1 MNTVNESVVDAVT
14 ENVIAEIEKNAKVAA
29 TGTKRGK
36 KALFAEKKNI
46 VRALTAIFID
56 DKEEIPSRPLMNQ
69 LIQLGYLETFDI
81 KAETRGRPAKGYMLT
96 DAGKKMIGEPT
107 AAEEA
112 TEAAAEE
119 AEAEQVENR
128 ELVTE

>member
-1 MNTVNESVVDAVT
+1 MNTVDESVVDAVT

-29 TGTKRGK
+29 TGTNRGP

-46 VRALTAIFID
+46 VRVLTAIFVD
-56 DKEEIPSRPLMNQ
+56 DKEEIPSRPLMIQ
-69 LIQLGYLETFDI
+69 LVQLGYLETFDI
-81 KAETRGRPAKGYMLT
+81 KAETRGRPAKGYKLT

-107 AAEEA
+107 EAEEA
-112 TEAAAEE
+112 AEADAEE
-119 AEAEQVENR
+119 VEAENR